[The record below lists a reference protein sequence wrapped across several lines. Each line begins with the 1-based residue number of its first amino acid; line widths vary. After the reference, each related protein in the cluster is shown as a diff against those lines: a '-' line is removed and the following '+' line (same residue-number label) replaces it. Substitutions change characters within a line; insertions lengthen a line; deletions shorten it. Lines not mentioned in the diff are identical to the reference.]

1 MRTSARLALLPLAV
15 AALLGAVVA
24 PATASSTAVVLDSG
38 HVDVIGI
45 AFEDGKLDIH
55 VHDETND
62 VEYAPSDVK
71 IVAKSAARTTVPADP
86 AYSFLGTAGSPVWVL
101 PEVEDPALLWPGIGT
116 EEVEPGVFVDDAL
129 SLRFEWVYGPA
140 GFSVFTTDA
149 FGAPTVLVD
158 SGNGLPDT
166 VAVTAANHQHAS
178 WAFEAA
184 GAYAVVVRVSGVLAA
199 TGQKVTSAPALYRF
213 KVNA

>member
-15 AALLGAVVA
+15 AALLGTAA
-24 PATASSTAVVLDSG
+24 GPATASTTVVLDSG

-45 AFEDGKLDIH
+45 AFEGGELDIH

-62 VEYAPSDVK
+62 IEYAPSDVK
-71 IVAKSAARTTVPADP
+71 IVAKSAARTTVPDDA

-101 PEVEDPALLWPGIGT
+101 PQVEDPALLWPGIAT
-116 EEVEPGVFVDDAL
+116 EEVEPGVFVNDAL
-129 SLRFEWVYGPA
+129 SLKVEYVYGPA
-140 GFSVFTTDA
+140 GFSIFTTDA

-158 SGNGLPDT
+158 SQNGLPDT
-166 VAVTAANHQHAS
+166 IGLTAANHQHAN

-184 GAYAVVVRVSGVLAA
+184 GNYAVVVRVSGVLAA
-199 TGQKVTSAPALYRF
+199 TGKKVTSAPALYRF

>member
-24 PATASSTAVVLDSG
+24 PATASTTAVVLDSG

-45 AFEDGKLDIH
+45 AFEDGQFDVH

-86 AYSFLGTAGSPVWVL
+86 AYSFLGAAGSPVWVL
-101 PEVEDPALLWPGIGT
+101 PEVEDPALLWPGIAT
-116 EEVEPGVFVDDAL
+116 EEIEPGVFVGDAL
-129 SLRFEWVYGPA
+129 TLRFEWVYGPA

-149 FGAPTVLVD
+149 VGAPTVLVD
-158 SGNGLPDT
+158 SGNGLPD
-166 VAVTAANHQHAS
+166 AVGLTAGNHQHAN

-184 GAYAVVVRVSGVLAA
+184 GNYAVVVRVSGVLAA